1 MAHDFG
7 IRNTKRKE
15 YAYFFGYANG
25 LMYEA
30 FGEQKH
36 NAIFSGDNGTEIKT
50 REENEKALDYAI
62 KTFDGMGY
70 PDPSRLDA
78 IKKFRED
85 MAHDGAQDLYE
96 IWFS

>member
-50 REENEKALDYAI
+50 REETEKALDYAI

-70 PDPSRLDA
+70 PDPSRLDKE
-78 IKKFRED
+78 ISRG
-85 MAHDGAQDLYE
+85 HGARWSARPLRNLV
-96 IWFS
+96 